1 MNFYSLKKGFVKIKN
16 SSAEITVLSSRLPKS
31 VKTKKLSYLNKILQ

>member
-16 SSAEITVLSSRLPKS
+16 SSAEIKVLFSRLPKS
-31 VKTKKLSYLNKILQ
+31 DKPKNYHT